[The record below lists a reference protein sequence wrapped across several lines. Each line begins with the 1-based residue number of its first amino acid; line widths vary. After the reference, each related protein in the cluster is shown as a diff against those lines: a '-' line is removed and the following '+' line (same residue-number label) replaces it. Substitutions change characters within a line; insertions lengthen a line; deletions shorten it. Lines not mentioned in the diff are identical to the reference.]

1 MTQETFNK
9 ALELNSKIQELN
21 YRIDRKLEEISLFQS
36 RYSEEET
43 IPFFCF
49 AEGSIEITYKEALDK
64 MRSRLLL
71 DEQTLE
77 ILEIQF
83 SNL

>member
-21 YRIDRKLEEISLFQS
+21 YRIDRKLEEISLFQG
-36 RYSEEET
+36 RYKSHDKIE
-43 IPFFCF
+43 FFDF
-49 AEGSIEITYKEALDK
+49 YEGSIEITYKEALDK

-77 ILEIQF
+77 MLEIQF
-83 SNL
+83 NNL

>member
-21 YRIDRKLEEISLFQS
+21 YRIDRKLEEISLFQGKYKDHDKIDFFDF
-36 RYSEEET
+36 YS
-43 IPFFCF
+43 
-49 AEGSIEITYKEALDK
+49 GSIEITYKEALDK

-77 ILEIQF
+77 MLEIQF
-83 SNL
+83 NNL

>member
-21 YRIDRKLEEISLFQS
+21 YRIDRKLEEISLFQGQYKDHDKIDFFDF
-36 RYSEEET
+36 YS
-43 IPFFCF
+43 
-49 AEGSIEITYKEALDK
+49 GSIEITYKEAVDK

-77 ILEIQF
+77 MLEIQF